1 MNDLSKV
8 SRIRSDRSAR
18 FANDAEDP
26 GVDGALTGLWPEI
39 LLDLCAIANALTDSD
54 SCSKIGRD
62 PSTPVPLSCRK
73 TGDALLWFNGRHAVV
88 AQERVGDFT
97 SRWIDRLIRFVTD
110 RTVAEGPPKTR
121 VFR

>member
-1 MNDLSKV
+1 MDSRRSGAAKVSLEANAFTKSGLSKV
-8 SRIRSDRSAR
+8 SRIRTNRSAR

-73 TGDALLWFNGRHAVV
+73 TGYAL
-88 AQERVGDFT
+88 
-97 SRWIDRLIRFVTD
+97 S
-110 RTVAEGPPKTR
+110 
-121 VFR
+121 